1 MLISKLQLKNFRLF
15 SELLLEFKRQTTV
28 LIAPNAMG
36 KSSVVEAIRLL
47 SIGQSFRAGR
57 IEEMIQMDHDLARV
71 RAKIHDNISSFNE
84 NLKTADELILATL
97 ITKGEVNGKR
107 TRKLLFSVNDNRRQ
121 KKKFVGRLLTV
132 VFRPE
137 DMRLVEGSP
146 GRRRDYLDS
155 SLVLT
160 DYEYSISLDKY
171 NKALRRRNR
180 LLSLIK
186 ENKQGQEVL
195 TYWDMALTKHGE
207 QLQKKRRN
215 LIRFINSQVEQ
226 PLPMKLNY
234 KPSLISKKRIQDHR
248 TAEIATGFT
257 LIGPH
262 KDDFEIMLDLQL
274 SDNVVSSYKA
284 LDAYGSRGQKR
295 MGVIWLKKAELVYL
309 KYKTNKLP
317 ILILDDILSE
327 LDKSNRKKVLDLIDG
342 EQVII
347 TTVNQGL
354 IKEIEQKLG
363 QIEVIKLTEM
373 LKKSS

>member
-1 MLISKLQLKNFRLF
+1 
-15 SELLLEFKRQTTV
+15 
-28 LIAPNAMG
+28 MG

-47 SIGQSFRAGR
+47 SIGQSFRAGK
-57 IEEMIQMDHDLARV
+57 IEEMIQIDRDLGRV
-71 RAKIHDNISSFNE
+71 RAKIHDNISSFKE
-84 NLKTADELILATL
+84 NLEIADELVLAAL
-97 ITKGEVNGKR
+97 ITRGEVNGKR

-121 KKKFVGRLLTV
+121 KKKFVGQLLTV

-137 DMRLVEGSP
+137 DMRLIEGSP

-155 SLVLT
+155 LLVLT
-160 DYEYSISLDKY
+160 DYEYSTSLDKY

-186 ENKQGQEVL
+186 ENKQDQEVL

-207 QLQKKRRN
+207 RLQKRRRS
-215 LIRFINSQVEQ
+215 LIKFVNSQVEQ
-226 PLPMKLNY
+226 PLPMKINY

-262 KDDFEIMLDLQL
+262 KDDFEVMLDLQL
-274 SDNVVSSYKA
+274 GEDGASSYKA

-309 KYKTNKLP
+309 KHKTNKLP

-327 LDKSNRKKVLDLIDG
+327 LDKDNREKVLDLIDG
-342 EQVII
+342 EQIII
-347 TTVNQGL
+347 TTVNQDL
-354 IKEIEQKLG
+354 VKEVEQKLG
-363 QIEVIKLTEM
+363 QVEVIRLAEV
-373 LKKSS
+373 LQKS

>member
-47 SIGQSFRAGR
+47 SIGQSFRAGK
-57 IEEMIQMDHDLARV
+57 IEEMIQIDRDLGRV
-71 RAKIHDNISSFNE
+71 RAKIHDNISSFKE
-84 NLKTADELILATL
+84 NLEIADELVLAAL
-97 ITKGEVNGKR
+97 ITRGEVNGKR

-121 KKKFVGRLLTV
+121 KKKFVGQLLTV

-137 DMRLVEGSP
+137 DMRLIEGSP

-155 SLVLT
+155 LLVLT
-160 DYEYSISLDKY
+160 DYEYSTSLDKY

-186 ENKQGQEVL
+186 ENKQDQEVL

-207 QLQKKRRN
+207 RLQKRRRS
-215 LIRFINSQVEQ
+215 LIKFVNSQVEQ
-226 PLPMKLNY
+226 PLPMKINY

-262 KDDFEIMLDLQL
+262 KDDFEVMLDLQL
-274 SDNVVSSYKA
+274 GEDGASSYKA

-309 KYKTNKLP
+309 KHKTNKLP

-327 LDKSNRKKVLDLIDG
+327 LDKDNREKVLDLIDG
-342 EQVII
+342 EQIII
-347 TTVNQGL
+347 TTVNQDL
-354 IKEIEQKLG
+354 VKEVEQKLG
-363 QIEVIKLTEM
+363 QVEVIRLAEV
-373 LKKSS
+373 LQKS